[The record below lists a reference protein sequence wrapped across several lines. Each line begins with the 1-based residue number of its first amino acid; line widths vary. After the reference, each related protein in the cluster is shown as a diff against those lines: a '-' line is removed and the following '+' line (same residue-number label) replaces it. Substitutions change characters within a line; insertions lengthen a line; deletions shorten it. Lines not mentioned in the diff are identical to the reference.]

1 MTKPHICKR
10 INRLRVDIK
19 KEDDRIGND
28 DDDDDIIVIRSDST
42 GIKVTNRGQWM
53 SDKWGLGKKGYLKI
67 HIAVDIKTKEILA
80 LKVTD
85 EKYMMERL

>member
-28 DDDDDIIVIRSDST
+28 DDDDDIIVIT
-42 GIKVTNRGQWM
+42 QLT
-53 SDKWGLGKKGYLKI
+53 
-67 HIAVDIKTKEILA
+67 
-80 LKVTD
+80 
-85 EKYMMERL
+85 